1 VARTRVPVLIVGGG
15 AAGLTTSIL
24 LSRLGVETLLVERHA
39 TTSMLPKAHI
49 LNQRTMEVF
58 REAGLAAAVYGQGAP
73 LDAMSRTVWYT
84 SLAGPTPLHGRE
96 VGRIDSW
103 GGGAQTA
110 AYDAASPC
118 RLTNLPQH
126 WLEPLM
132 LEHAQRSS
140 SAELLFRHELVGV
153 EQDTDGVTAT
163 VRALDTGEEFV
174 VTADHLV
181 AADGGRTVGRLVGL
195 EFEGRRSLVNMV
207 STHFSADLSA
217 SLPDPGA
224 AIYRFVNPDGP
235 GLVHRGT
242 LVQMGGGGWGR
253 DCREWIF
260 SFSVRPDDPTDFA
273 ADDIIA
279 NLRTMLGL
287 PDLEVTVHRVSPW
300 KVEGVAAA
308 KYRIGR
314 ISFVGDAAHR
324 HPPAGGLGLN
334 TAVQDAHNLAWK
346 LAAVVR
352 GRAGEGLLDSYEAER
367 RPIGVANA
375 EHALQS
381 FFQNQEVDRAL
392 GFEPTTT
399 PEESWAVL
407 ATYFSDSAESAVLHE
422 RVEAAIRSKRYAY
435 QAHGQELGFAYAEG
449 ALVPDPS
456 PAPEH
461 PGDPVTDYVPSTR
474 SGHRVPHAW
483 LHAGGE
489 PISTIDLPRG
499 EYFVLL
505 TGPGGAAAW
514 REAGARAR
522 AEFPAVPFAVVVVGP
537 GGDLEDDGT
546 WARLREVE
554 EKGAVLV
561 RPDGHVAWR
570 SHSGPSD
577 PGVLADVLGSVLFR
591 TPVTAGQDG

>member
-49 LNQRTMEVF
+49 LNQRTMEIF
-58 REAGLAAAVYGQGAP
+58 REAGLAGAVYEQGAP
-73 LDAMSRTVWYT
+73 LEAMSRTVWYT

-103 GGGAQTA
+103 GGGDRTA

-132 LEHAQRSS
+132 LAHAGRSPA
-140 SAELLFRHELVGV
+140 AELLFRHELVAV
-153 EQDTDGVTAT
+153 RQDDDGVTAT
-163 VRALDTGEEFV
+163 IRALDSDEEFE
-174 VTADHLV
+174 VTADHVV

-207 STHFSADLSA
+207 STHFSADLSS

-253 DCREWIF
+253 ECREWIF
-260 SFSVRPDDPTDFA
+260 SFSVRPDDPTEFA
-273 ADDIIA
+273 ADDIIG

-287 PDLEVTVHRVSPW
+287 PDQEITVHRVSPW

-314 ISFVGDAAHR
+314 ICFVGDAAHR

-352 GRAGEGLLDSYEAER
+352 GRAGEQLLDSYEAER

-407 ATYFSDSAESAVLHE
+407 ATYFTDSPESAVLHE

-435 QAHGQELGFAYAEG
+435 QAHGQELGFAYGEG

-456 PAPEH
+456 PAPEQH
-461 PGDPVTDYVPSTR
+461 GDPVTDYVPSTR
-474 SGHRVPHAW
+474 PGHRVPHAW
-483 LHAGGE
+483 LQAGGE
-489 PISTIDLPRG
+489 PISTVDLPRG
-499 EYFVLL
+499 EYFVVV
-505 TGPGGAAAW
+505 TGAAGAEAW
-514 REAGARAR
+514 QEVGVRAR
-522 AEFPAVPFAVVVVGP
+522 AEFPDVPFAVVVIGP
-537 GGDLEDDGT
+537 DGDLQDDGT
-546 WARLREVE
+546 WAALREVGDD
-554 EKGAVLV
+554 GAVLV

-570 SHSGPSD
+570 SHAGPSD
-577 PGVLADVLGSVLFR
+577 PGVLAGVLGSVLVR
-591 TPVTAGQDG
+591 AAVPIGQGG